1 MFNSSLEQLQ
11 RTMLTSLGNETV
23 QFSDQ
28 LDILQEISMETIELV
43 NNSLARYNV
52 VLTQYEDLV
61 ATINQTL
68 LSRVSQIEVDL
79 GNMRRISTT
88 VLVLASTSEEL
99 MSRTISGFIDTQ
111 QLIRDIQ
118 STLLLNI
125 TQTTNATEVLY
136 NFVHAIEQEILG
148 TEQLLSSQ
156 IAELRF
162 VVNATLTHSLS
173 AVNTMYSVQ
182 DLARVIEFQYENIE
196 SISTTLTSAIQSLES
211 EVAVLLT
218 NITILM
224 DLVRQQLTTLPNY
237 DSLQESLNS
246 LITNAS
252 FIETHA
258 TSDVGPEIE
267 NQFDEFSKLNLTL
280 SLNIEDFNKLV
291 NNLTIIV
298 NKTIG
303 ELLALSSLETLAE
316 QTISSTLATVNLAQE
331 VLQQLRNFSSD
342 SQSIA
347 FSTRQ
352 AAEAAEN
359 IKLQV
364 VQIENDADN
373 ITADIE
379 LASADL
385 ERASQ
390 VTLNAAN
397 ITRETKEVI
406 V

>member
-99 MSRTISGFIDTQ
+99 MSRTISGFVDTQ

-342 SQSIA
+342 SRSIA

-352 AAEAAEN
+352 VAEAAEN

-397 ITRETKEVI
+397 ITSETKEVI

>member
-99 MSRTISGFIDTQ
+99 MSRTISGFVDTQ

-125 TQTTNATEVLY
+125 TQTANATEVLY
-136 NFVHAIEQEILG
+136 NFVHTIEQEILS

-162 VVNATLTHSLS
+162 VVNAALTHSLS

-196 SISTTLTSAIQSLES
+196 TISTTLTSAIQSLES

-280 SLNIEDFNKLV
+280 SLNIEEFNKLV

-316 QTISSTLATVNLAQE
+316 QTISSTLATINLAQE

-364 VQIENDADN
+364 VEIENIADN

>member
-1 MFNSSLEQLQ
+1 
-11 RTMLTSLGNETV
+11 MLTSLGNETV

-173 AVNTMYSVQ
+173 AVNTVYSVQ

-258 TSDVGPEIE
+258 TSDVGSEIE

-364 VQIENDADN
+364 VEIENVADN